1 MKKICFLSGDM
12 SRSGGTE
19 RVLAIIA
26 NELCKKED
34 LFEIHILSTVNENM
48 TSFFPLNK
56 RIKQSRILNDKALN
70 FKKQYFKV
78 VKGIRN
84 YVKKNNIDVF
94 IDVEVISSIFSNP
107 ATRFTSTKHIA
118 WEHFNF
124 YENNGSF
131 LRALARKIDAKFS
144 DYIITLTEEDKNNY
158 LNNLKIIG
166 KIDYIYNPMEI
177 KEVKK
182 CSLHSKQIVS
192 VGRLTYQ
199 KGFDMLIDVAKD
211 VLEKNKEYKWLILGD
226 GEDKDRLQE
235 KINKYNL
242 QDRLILKGKVSNV
255 EDYYKNSSLYVMT
268 SRFEG
273 LPMTLLE
280 AKSYKMPIVSFD
292 CPTGPSEIIRN
303 NINGYLVKANDIKE
317 MSNKV
322 NSVLLDDKKLKKFS
336 DKAELDIDKFNINS
350 IINKWTN
357 ILCTI

>member
-48 TSFFPLNK
+48 TSFFPLDK

-78 VKGIRN
+78 VKGIRDYIKEN
-84 YVKKNNIDVF
+84 SIDVF
-94 IDVEVISSIFSNP
+94 IDVEVISSIFSIP
-107 ATRFTSTKHIA
+107 ATRFTKTKHIA

-124 YENNGSF
+124 YENNGSS

-177 KEVKK
+177 KGVKK

-226 GEDKDRLQE
+226 GEDKNRLQE

-255 EDYYKNSSLYVMT
+255 EDYYENSALYVMT

-280 AKSYKMPIVSFD
+280 AKNHKLPIVSFD

>member
-48 TSFFPLNK
+48 TSFFPLDK

-94 IDVEVISSIFSNP
+94 IDVEVISSIFSIP
-107 ATRFTSTKHIA
+107 ATRFTKTKHIA

-124 YENNGSF
+124 YENNGSS

-226 GEDKDRLQE
+226 GEDKNRLQE

-350 IINKWTN
+350 IIDKWTSLLVS
-357 ILCTI
+357 I

>member
-56 RIKQSRILNDKALN
+56 RIKESRILNDKALN

-94 IDVEVISSIFSNP
+94 IDVEVISSIFSIP

>member
-94 IDVEVISSIFSNP
+94 IDVEVISSIFSIP

-124 YENNGSF
+124 YENNGSS

>member
-48 TSFFPLNK
+48 TSFFPLDK

-94 IDVEVISSIFSNP
+94 IDVEVISSIFSIP

-124 YENNGSF
+124 YENNGSS

-158 LNNLKIIG
+158 LNNLKII
-166 KIDYIYNPMEI
+166 
-177 KEVKK
+177 
-182 CSLHSKQIVS
+182 
-192 VGRLTYQ
+192 
-199 KGFDMLIDVAKD
+199 
-211 VLEKNKEYKWLILGD
+211 
-226 GEDKDRLQE
+226 
-235 KINKYNL
+235 
-242 QDRLILKGKVSNV
+242 
-255 EDYYKNSSLYVMT
+255 
-268 SRFEG
+268 
-273 LPMTLLE
+273 
-280 AKSYKMPIVSFD
+280 
-292 CPTGPSEIIRN
+292 
-303 NINGYLVKANDIKE
+303 
-317 MSNKV
+317 
-322 NSVLLDDKKLKKFS
+322 
-336 DKAELDIDKFNINS
+336 
-350 IINKWTN
+350 
-357 ILCTI
+357 

>member
-34 LFEIHILSTVNENM
+34 LFEIHILSTINENM
-48 TSFFPLNK
+48 TSFFPLDK

-94 IDVEVISSIFSNP
+94 IDVEVISSIFSIP

>member
-1 MKKICFLSGDM
+1 MEKICFLSGDM

-48 TSFFPLNK
+48 TSFFPLDK

-94 IDVEVISSIFSNP
+94 IDVEVISSIFSIP

-124 YENNGSF
+124 YENNGSS

-226 GEDKDRLQE
+226 GEDKNRLQE

-336 DKAELDIDKFNINS
+336 DKAELDIDKFNIHS

>member
-48 TSFFPLNK
+48 TSFFPLDK

-78 VKGIRN
+78 VKGMRN

-94 IDVEVISSIFSNP
+94 IDVEVISSIFSIP

-124 YENNGSF
+124 YENNGSS

-199 KGFDMLIDVAKD
+199 KGFNMLIDVAKD

-226 GEDKDRLQE
+226 GEDKNRLQE

-336 DKAELDIDKFNINS
+336 DKAELDIDKFNIHS

>member
-1 MKKICFLSGDM
+1 
-12 SRSGGTE
+12 
-19 RVLAIIA
+19 
-26 NELCKKED
+26 
-34 LFEIHILSTVNENM
+34 
-48 TSFFPLNK
+48 
-56 RIKQSRILNDKALN
+56 
-70 FKKQYFKV
+70 
-78 VKGIRN
+78 
-84 YVKKNNIDVF
+84 
-94 IDVEVISSIFSNP
+94 
-107 ATRFTSTKHIA
+107 
-118 WEHFNF
+118 
-124 YENNGSF
+124 
-131 LRALARKIDAKFS
+131 
-144 DYIITLTEEDKNNY
+144 
-158 LNNLKIIG
+158 
-166 KIDYIYNPMEI
+166 MEI

-226 GEDKDRLQE
+226 GEDKNRLQE

-350 IINKWTN
+350 IINKWIN

>member
-48 TSFFPLNK
+48 TSFFPLDK

-94 IDVEVISSIFSNP
+94 IDVEVISSIFSIP

-177 KEVKK
+177 KEVNK

-226 GEDKDRLQE
+226 GEDKNRLQE

-350 IINKWTN
+350 IINKWIN

>member
-48 TSFFPLNK
+48 TSFFPLDK

-94 IDVEVISSIFSNP
+94 IDVEVISSIFSIP
-107 ATRFTSTKHIA
+107 ATRFTKTKHIA

-124 YENNGSF
+124 YENNGSS

-226 GEDKDRLQE
+226 GEDKNRLQE

-350 IINKWTN
+350 IINKWIN

>member
-48 TSFFPLNK
+48 TSFFPLDK

-94 IDVEVISSIFSNP
+94 IDVEVISSIFSIP

-124 YENNGSF
+124 YENNGSS

-166 KIDYIYNPMEI
+166 KIDYIYNPIEI

-226 GEDKDRLQE
+226 GEDKNRLQE

>member
-34 LFEIHILSTVNENM
+34 LFEIHILSTVNEKNI
-48 TSFFPLNK
+48 SFFK
-56 RIKQSRILNDKALN
+56 IDSRIKQNRILNSKSLN

-78 VKGIRN
+78 VKGIRDYIKEN
-84 YVKKNNIDVF
+84 SIDVF
-94 IDVEVISSIFSNP
+94 IDVEVISSIFSIP
-107 ATRFTSTKHIA
+107 ATRFTKTKHIA

-124 YENNGSF
+124 YENNGSS

-226 GEDKDRLQE
+226 GEDKNRLQE

>member
-48 TSFFPLNK
+48 TSFFPLDK

-84 YVKKNNIDVF
+84 YIKKNNIDVF
-94 IDVEVISSIFSNP
+94 IDVEVISSIFSIP
-107 ATRFTSTKHIA
+107 ATRFTKTKHIA

-124 YENNGSF
+124 YENNGSS
-131 LRALARKIDAKFS
+131 LRALARKIDGRFS

-158 LNNLKIIG
+158 LNNLKIKG
-166 KIDYIYNPMEI
+166 KIDYIYNPMENEKSGNCNI
-177 KEVKK
+177 N
-182 CSLHSKQIVS
+182 SKQIVS

-199 KGFDMLIDVAKD
+199 KGFDILIDVAND
-211 VLEKNKEYKWLILGD
+211 VLKKNPDYKWLILGD
-226 GEDKDRLQE
+226 GEDKE
-235 KINKYNL
+235 KLENKIKEYNL
-242 QDRLILKGKVSNV
+242 EERLILKGKVSNV
-255 EDYYKNSSLYVMT
+255 EDYYKNSALYVMT

-280 AKSYKMPIVSFD
+280 AKNFKLPIVSFD
-292 CPTGPSEIIRN
+292 CQTGPSEIIRN
-303 NINGYLVKANDIKE
+303 NINGYLVKANDTKG
-317 MSNKV
+317 MTNKV
-322 NSVLLDDKKLKKFS
+322 NSLLKDNEKLKEFS
-336 DKAELDIDKFNINS
+336 DKAEIDIDKFNLVS
-350 IINKWTN
+350 ITNKWTN
-357 ILCTI
+357 ILSTI

>member
-48 TSFFPLNK
+48 TSFFPLDK

-94 IDVEVISSIFSNP
+94 IDVEVISSIFSIP

-226 GEDKDRLQE
+226 GEDKNRLQE

>member
-1 MKKICFLSGDM
+1 M
-12 SRSGGTE
+12 
-19 RVLAIIA
+19 
-26 NELCKKED
+26 
-34 LFEIHILSTVNENM
+34 
-48 TSFFPLNK
+48 
-56 RIKQSRILNDKALN
+56 
-70 FKKQYFKV
+70 
-78 VKGIRN
+78 
-84 YVKKNNIDVF
+84 
-94 IDVEVISSIFSNP
+94 EVISSIFSIP
-107 ATRFTSTKHIA
+107 ATRFTKTKHIA

-124 YENNGSF
+124 YENNGSS

-226 GEDKDRLQE
+226 GEDKNRLQE

>member
-94 IDVEVISSIFSNP
+94 IDVEVISSIFSIP

>member
-48 TSFFPLNK
+48 TSFFPLDK

-94 IDVEVISSIFSNP
+94 IDVEVISSIFSIP

-124 YENNGSF
+124 YENNGSS

-182 CSLHSKQIVS
+182 CSLHSKLIVS

-226 GEDKDRLQE
+226 GEDKNRLQE

>member
-48 TSFFPLNK
+48 TSFFPLDK

-94 IDVEVISSIFSNP
+94 IDVEVISSIFSIP

-226 GEDKDRLQE
+226 GEDKNRLQE

-350 IINKWTN
+350 IINKWIN